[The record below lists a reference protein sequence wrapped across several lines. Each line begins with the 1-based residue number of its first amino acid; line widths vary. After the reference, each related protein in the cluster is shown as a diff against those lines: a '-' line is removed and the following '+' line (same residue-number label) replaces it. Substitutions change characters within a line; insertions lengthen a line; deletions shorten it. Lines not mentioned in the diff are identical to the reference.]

1 VKQSTS
7 GAVLRVLEAPLDG
20 ARLISDDRISDEYT
34 SDGHPSL
41 RRYLSTALFAELLE
55 ESKTQIADPVQV
67 T

>member
-1 VKQSTS
+1 MKQSTS

-20 ARLISDDRISDEYT
+20 DDHISDEYT
-34 SDGHPSL
+34 SDRHPSL
-41 RRYLSTALFAELLE
+41 LRYLSTALFAELLE